1 MVGTWHLAADDTDK
15 VTGFE
20 EELQNARASVE
31 TPTTTLEN
39 LNQTKADVLNNL
51 EKESAMKDL
60 ELQESVLQSD
70 YDVKRTDLETEVCE
84 LEEKIAA
91 GMESESLS
99 KDLDCLLRVIG
110 KTECG
115 KQGISNLIEGSD
127 FQDAITNTDG
137 CTRLIDSMEGNVKGS
152 QLQKLQKV
160 EVGLQEEQKVSD
172 PLKKRCAAAMAGK
185 RRCYSLLR
193 LFSGG
198 RLGFATTRV
207 RVLVLR
213 IATKYNSEFS
223 LSGLHSGKML
233 TTSYAY

>member
-51 EKESAMKDL
+51 ENESAMKH
-60 ELQESVLQSD
+60 
-70 YDVKRTDLETEVCE
+70 
-84 LEEKIAA
+84 
-91 GMESESLS
+91 
-99 KDLDCLLRVIG
+99 
-110 KTECG
+110 
-115 KQGISNLIEGSD
+115 
-127 FQDAITNTDG
+127 
-137 CTRLIDSMEGNVKGS
+137 
-152 QLQKLQKV
+152 KLQKA

-172 PLKKRCAAAMAGK
+172 PLKKRYAAAMAEK
-185 RRCYSLLR
+185 RRRYSLLR

-198 RLGFATTRV
+198 RLGLATTRV

-223 LSGLHSGKML
+223 LSGLHSEQEHQRHRAAAERVCSFSIYHLAKTVPLSLSRGIKVK
-233 TTSYAY
+233 TSAVIFA

>member
-115 KQGISNLIEGSD
+115 KQVMLVRRKLGEVPSPPELIQY

-152 QLQKLQKV
+152 QLVIYKEQTVAV
-160 EVGLQEEQKVSD
+160 EW
-172 PLKKRCAAAMAGK
+172 
-185 RRCYSLLR
+185 
-193 LFSGG
+193 FSGG

-223 LSGLHSGKML
+223 LSASLW
-233 TTSYAY
+233 